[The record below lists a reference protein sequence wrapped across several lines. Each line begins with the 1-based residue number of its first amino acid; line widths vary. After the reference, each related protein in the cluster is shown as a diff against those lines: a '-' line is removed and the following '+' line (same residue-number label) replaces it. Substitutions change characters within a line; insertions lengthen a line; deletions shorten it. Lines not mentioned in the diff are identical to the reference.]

1 MIVYTPIFYC
11 AELQLAF
18 NDKITREVADT
29 LQKDSQEGRP
39 GKYILGKHTPAR
51 AGRSDRLM
59 AY

>member
-29 LQKDSQEGRP
+29 LQFI
-39 GKYILGKHTPAR
+39 ILVMLYYMY
-51 AGRSDRLM
+51 DRDIK
-59 AY
+59 

>member
-29 LQKDSQEGRP
+29 LQ
-39 GKYILGKHTPAR
+39 YAVYLYLNIYLVIT
-51 AGRSDRLM
+51 
-59 AY
+59 